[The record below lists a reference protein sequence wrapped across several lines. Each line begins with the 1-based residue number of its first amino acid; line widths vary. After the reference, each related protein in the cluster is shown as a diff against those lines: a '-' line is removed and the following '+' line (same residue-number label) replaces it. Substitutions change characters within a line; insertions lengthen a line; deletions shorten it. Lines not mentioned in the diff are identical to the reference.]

1 MGRKRTEDT
10 FHRVIADQKA
20 QINELIREV
29 SRLRVKLR
37 QYEPEGEPCEP
48 PSDGCSA

>member
-1 MGRKRTEDT
+1 MARKRAEDT
-10 FHRVIADQKA
+10 FQRVIAAQKA
-20 QINELIREV
+20 QIDELIREV

-48 PSDGCSA
+48 PSAECSA